1 MVRVKSDG
9 MVAYI
14 LLAFLTTAGL
24 FYVNLGG
31 AFLSAFVDG
40 MGLSRAEA
48 GFITSANKYGAAF
61 GGLIATFIVKRIPWR
76 KSVYIIFPILILVD
90 FISFYVTDPS
100 MLLGI
105 RTFHGI
111 VGGLSVGIGLAVIAR
126 TKSPERG
133 FGTLLAVQYTF
144 GSIGIFTV
152 PKLVEIF
159 GHGAAFGALITFTT
173 ITLLLLPLIPDYPR
187 KEESISLKAVTGES
201 FKSKLLIMPLMIT
214 MAAVFLFQAS
224 NMGVADYTFELGKE
238 SGYTMG
244 ELSNLLAVANILSV
258 SGALLVIWM
267 EAKFGRAK
275 PIFFGVLIA
284 AFFTFLL
291 HWSASIE
298 IYFIANLV
306 TGIMWAFCISYLLAL
321 GAAFD
326 SHGQMAA
333 LSGFISKLG
342 LASGPFIAALVIGN
356 DNFASIINLATIG
369 LVICALIALYPALR
383 IDKAD
388 SYLKRRPAD
397 GADDHSSSAA

>member
-1 MVRVKSDG
+1 
-9 MVAYI
+9 
-14 LLAFLTTAGL
+14 
-24 FYVNLGG
+24 
-31 AFLSAFVDG
+31 
-40 MGLSRAEA
+40 
-48 GFITSANKYGAAF
+48 
-61 GGLIATFIVKRIPWR
+61 
-76 KSVYIIFPILILVD
+76 
-90 FISFYVTDPS
+90 
-100 MLLGI
+100 
-105 RTFHGI
+105 
-111 VGGLSVGIGLAVIAR
+111 
-126 TKSPERG
+126 
-133 FGTLLAVQYTF
+133 
-144 GSIGIFTV
+144 
-152 PKLVEIF
+152 
-159 GHGAAFGALITFTT
+159 
-173 ITLLLLPLIPDYPR
+173 
-187 KEESISLKAVTGES
+187 
-201 FKSKLLIMPLMIT
+201 MIT

>member
-9 MVAYI
+9 FAAYI
-14 LLAFLTTAGL
+14 LLAFVTTAGL

-40 MGLSRAEA
+40 MGLSRADA

-61 GGLIATFIVKRIPWR
+61 GALIAAFIVKRIQWR
-76 KSVYIIFPILILVD
+76 KSVYILFPILIIVD
-90 FISFYVTDPS
+90 LISFFATDSS

-105 RTFHGI
+105 RTFHGV
-111 VGGLSVGIGLAVIAR
+111 VGGLSVGIGLSIIAR

-173 ITLLLLPLIPDYPR
+173 ITLLLLPFIPDYPR
-187 KEESISLKAVTGES
+187 KEESVSLKSVTGES
-201 FKSKLLIMPLMIT
+201 FKTELLIVPLMIT

-224 NMGVADYTFELGKE
+224 NMGVADYAFELGKE

-284 AFFTFLL
+284 ALFTFLL
-291 HWSASIE
+291 HWSATIE

-342 LASGPFIAALVIGN
+342 LASGSFIAALVIGN
-356 DNFASIINLATIG
+356 DNFASIINLATLS
-369 LVICALIALYPALR
+369 LVICALIALYPALL
-383 IDKAD
+383 IDKAE
-388 SYLKRRPAD
+388 SYLKRRPAN
-397 GADDHSSSAA
+397 GSDDHSSTAA